1 MNIAPR
7 ILLTWQV
14 HHRPESLL
22 FGRTMNGE
30 DRLDTTQS
38 LALSVAMF
46 NSKTLPN
53 VGIIR
58 KKITAMLIGMELYG
72 SGGKSR
78 LVLNMLNTI
87 C

>member
-1 MNIAPR
+1 
-7 ILLTWQV
+7 
-14 HHRPESLL
+14 
-22 FGRTMNGE
+22 
-30 DRLDTTQS
+30 
-38 LALSVAMF
+38 MF

-72 SGGKSR
+72 SGGKFR
-78 LVLNMLNTI
+78 LVLIYVEHDLLSALALLKPHSLGDQVFEK